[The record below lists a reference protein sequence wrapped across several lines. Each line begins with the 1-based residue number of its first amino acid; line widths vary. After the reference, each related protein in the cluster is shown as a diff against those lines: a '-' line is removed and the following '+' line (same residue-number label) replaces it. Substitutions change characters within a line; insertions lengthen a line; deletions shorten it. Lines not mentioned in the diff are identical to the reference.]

1 MIDPIRPYG
10 FLKVCYYESQTQVP
24 EISISPEDISSF
36 EAIYR
41 PRLSYGPAETSAMR
55 LKDGRSLILYNCML
69 PELTKKID
77 EAMRERLNLR
87 MPSQPTENG
96 TPKKPMCVCGHDH
109 HSHGEHGNGGGCR
122 GASGPY
128 AQCGCAKWERA

>member
-10 FLKVCYYESQTQVP
+10 FLKVSYYESQTQVP
-24 EISISPEDISSF
+24 EIIISPEDIVSVDGVHSF
-36 EAIYR
+36 
-41 PRLSYGPAETSAMR
+41 RLSYGSPETSVIL
-55 LKDGRSLILYNCML
+55 LKDGRTLVLWRCAL
-69 PELTKKID
+69 PELTKMID
-77 EAMRERLNLR
+77 EAMRERLKLR
-87 MPSQPTENG
+87 ADSQTTENG